1 MAWPRNRT
9 AAPGVR
15 RSRRRRATLRPDG
28 MVGVELERSGN
39 SFLPA
44 DGRSGDGRVDCV
56 PTDWRDTDPIGQRAR
71 RLTVGPHLTIL
82 HEAPTKNTKPFL
94 YMSSTKRFR
103 DLR

>member
-28 MVGVELERSGN
+28 MVGVELERAGN
-39 SFLPA
+39 RFLPA

-71 RLTVGPHLTIL
+71 RLTVGPHRSQFFTKARSAHEE
-82 HEAPTKNTKPFL
+82 HEAVLVHVFYKAF
-94 YMSSTKRFR
+94 S
-103 DLR
+103 